1 MADLSVTPV
10 STGIKP
16 QPQMSLADLMNISQN
31 ALAYNQAQQINPLKL
46 QEAQLQLQQ
55 AQAMNPLAVQEAQA
69 KVRSATT
76 SADVAEAIKGFTI
89 GEAGSKAS
97 RAATEAE
104 STAQDLATKQHQKI
118 ANEQIGLMN
127 DALVI
132 KAEQNPN
139 SLTPDEK
146 NKLVQLVTKTG
157 QTIGKNI
164 GLKDNLITQLNQPY
178 VDLATSNPQG
188 LRAYIKERHIAGLDG
203 PARTAALTPSGIA
216 VDTGQQT
223 YTSNT
228 NPFAATGEGQIIPG
242 SLAQKELPPTTPIM
256 QGTTPGYL
264 GPQRKTQAAA
274 PSPDAERNA
283 ILQNELKDAK
293 AAGRTQD
300 VISLE
305 REISRNQGNRGFV
318 ASGLPVGAEESIKGN
333 VGEMNTHF
341 SGLNTQA
348 AQLPRTNALVSNI
361 KSLVPNAIT
370 GTEQGRKAYVN
381 GLLDSFGLG
390 NQKTNDMQTKTNLLE
405 KYLADL
411 NLQTPAASDA
421 ARTLISA
428 ARPHGTMDK
437 QSIIDAAE
445 ALNAQIKASAAVR
458 DTLTTARNM
467 NDPTTY
473 QAQRSRLEQIVDP
486 RIWQLQ
492 GKSAAEQRAFM
503 QKLSPQDRADLIN
516 KAKQL
521 ETYGVL
527 K

>member
-97 RAATEAE
+97 KAATEAE
-104 STAQDLATKQHQKI
+104 STSQDLAAKQHQKI

-139 SLTPDEK
+139 SLTSDEK

-203 PARTAALTPSGIA
+203 PARTGALTPSGIA

-264 GPQRKTQAAA
+264 GPQRKAQPAA
-274 PSPDAERNA
+274 PSPDAERDA
-283 ILQNELKDAK
+283 ILQKERKDAA

-300 VISLE
+300 VAALD
-305 REISRNQGNRGFV
+305 REIARNQGNRGFV
-318 ASGLPVGAEESIKGN
+318 ASGLPAGAAESIKGN
-333 VGEMNTHF
+333 VDEMNSHF
-341 SGLNTQA
+341 SGLNATA
-348 AQLPRTNALVSNI
+348 AQLARTGALVGNI
-361 KSLVPNAIT
+361 KSLADKAIT

-390 NQKTNDMQTKTNLLE
+390 NKKTQDLQTNTNLLD
-405 KYLADL
+405 KYLSDL

-421 ARTLISA
+421 ARQLITA
-428 ARPHGTMDK
+428 ARPNSKMDANA
-437 QSIIDAAE
+437 IVDAAD
-445 ALNAQIKASAAVR
+445 LLHAQIKASAAFR
-458 DTLTTARNM
+458 NSMQGARFSN
-467 NDPTTY
+467 NPETY
-473 QAQRSRLEQIVDP
+473 QSQRTSLEPLFDP
-486 RIWQLQ
+486 RIWQFE
-492 GKSAAEQRAFM
+492 GKSPAEQKRLM
-503 QKLSPQDRADLIN
+503 SKLSAADR
-516 KAKQL
+516 KAIMDSSAKL
-521 ETYGVL
+521 HELGVIQ
-527 K
+527 